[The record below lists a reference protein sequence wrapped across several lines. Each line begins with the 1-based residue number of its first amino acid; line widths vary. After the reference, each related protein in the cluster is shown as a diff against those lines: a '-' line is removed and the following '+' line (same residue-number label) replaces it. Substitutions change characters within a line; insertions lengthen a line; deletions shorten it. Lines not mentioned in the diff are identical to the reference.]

1 MSTNSFSARQLR
13 RREVV
18 IDFRGYRERRHVR
31 EPGPCRSPVD
41 PTIMRGTGHIKDY
54 RPRWIAT
61 LFVQPTLQPLRF
73 ISTALRTGN
82 ANAVE
87 GAGSDGEDG
96 IG

>member
-1 MSTNSFSARQLR
+1 
-13 RREVV
+13 
-18 IDFRGYRERRHVR
+18 
-31 EPGPCRSPVD
+31 
-41 PTIMRGTGHIKDY
+41 MRGTGHIKDY

-61 LFVQPTLQPLRF
+61 LFVQVTLRPPRF
-73 ISTALRTGN
+73 ISIALRTGN